1 MTFSL
6 ETVQACSKGT
16 ESLEVLGF
24 KNEKELEEAL
34 ISLMQ
39 DQGIEREDLIAA

>member
-6 ETVQACSKGT
+6 GTVQACSIGT

-34 ISLMQ
+34 ISLMKE
-39 DQGIEREDLIAA
+39 QGIEQEKLMAA